1 MKTVRIWH
9 RQENEPEHAY
19 AIFQVYLNL
28 KTKRSI
34 AKAVRAYAEQSPV
47 PIRDDLAENYA
58 KVFEW
63 KKRVLAY
70 ENWKLNRQENW
81 LIRKLQREQIVI
93 AKKKLVG
100 REIVID
106 EALRHLKEISSRS
119 LKTADAAEL
128 QKNIQTIR
136 ASFELLGLGELDAN
150 HQLRTMA
157 TGTGRRIRG
166 VTAAEEPERLLELSD
181 ESYTIQRGSLD
192 PEALLDETDSDLP
205 GSSRPEDQD
214 DTGSSG

>member
-9 RQENEPEHAY
+9 RQQNEPEHAY
-19 AIFQVYLNL
+19 AIFQVYLHL

-34 AKAVRAYAEQSPV
+34 AKAVRAYANQNPV
-47 PIRDDLAENYA
+47 PIHDITAINYA
-58 KVFEW
+58 KVFDW
-63 KKRVLAY
+63 KKRAFNYDKWVT
-70 ENWKLNRQENW
+70 EKREEG
-81 LIRKLQREQIVI
+81 LIRKLQREQVVI

-106 EALRHLKEISSRS
+106 EAIRHLKEISSRS

-150 HQLRTMA
+150 HQFRTVA
-157 TGTGRRIRG
+157 QGSGRRIRS
-166 VTAAEEPERLLELSD
+166 VTTAEDPERLLGLSD
-181 ESYTIQRGSLD
+181 ESNAVQCGN
-192 PEALLDETDSDLP
+192 PEEEALLDETDSDLP
-205 GSSRPEDQD
+205 GSGRPENQD
-214 DTGSSG
+214 DSCSSG

>member
-34 AKAVRAYAEQSPV
+34 AKAVRAYADQSPI
-47 PIRDDLAENYA
+47 PIRDDIAENYA

-63 KKRVLAY
+63 KKRAFDFDKWVT
-70 ENWKLNRQENW
+70 EKQEEG
-81 LIRKLQREQIVI
+81 LIRKLQREQVVI
-93 AKKKLVG
+93 AKKKLLG

>member
-1 MKTVRIWH
+1 MKTVRTWH

-19 AIFQVYLNL
+19 EVFLVYLNL
-28 KTKRSI
+28 KAVRSI
-34 AKAVRAYAEQSPV
+34 AKALRAFAEKCPV
-47 PIRDDLAENYA
+47 PICSRDAEKFAVVYN
-58 KVFEW
+58 W
-63 KKRVLAY
+63 KKRACDYDKWVTEKA
-70 ENWKLNRQENW
+70 EEG
-81 LIRKLQREQIVI
+81 LIRKLQREQVVI

-106 EALRHLKEISSRS
+106 EAIRHLKEISSRS

-150 HQLRTMA
+150 HQLRTVA
-157 TGTGRRIRG
+157 TGSGRRIRS
-166 VTAAEEPERLLELSD
+166 VTAAEEPERLLELPD
-181 ESYTIQRGSLD
+181 ESYTIQRGSPD
-192 PEALLDETDSDLP
+192 PEALLDETDTDLP

>member
-9 RQENEPEHAY
+9 RQQNEPEHAY

-47 PIRDDLAENYA
+47 PISDDIAEKYA
-58 KVFEW
+58 RVHEW
-63 KKRVLAY
+63 KKRALAY

-81 LIRKLQREQIVI
+81 LITKLGREQIVI

-157 TGTGRRIRG
+157 QGSGRRIRS
-166 VTAAEEPERLLELSD
+166 VTATENPERLLELPD
-181 ESYTIQRGSLD
+181 ESYTIQRGSPD
-192 PEALLDETDSDLP
+192 PEALLDETDTDLP
-205 GSSRPEDQD
+205 GSSRPENPD
-214 DTGSSG
+214 DSGSSG

>member
-150 HQLRTMA
+150 HQLRTVA
-157 TGTGRRIRG
+157 TGSGRRIRS
-166 VTAAEEPERLLELSD
+166 VTATEDPERLLVLSD
-181 ESYTIQRGSLD
+181 ESDAVQRGNPD

-205 GSSRPEDQD
+205 GSSRPEDPD

>member
-1 MKTVRIWH
+1 MKTVRTWH
-9 RQENEPEHAY
+9 RQENEPEHAF

-34 AKAVRAYAEQSPV
+34 AKAVKAYANENPV
-47 PIRDDLAENYA
+47 PIHDITAINYA
-58 KVFEW
+58 KVFDW
-63 KKRVLAY
+63 KKRACNYDKWVT
-70 ENWKLNRQENW
+70 EKQEEG
-81 LIRKLQREQIVI
+81 LIRRLQREQVVI
-93 AKKKLVG
+93 AKKKLLG

-157 TGTGRRIRG
+157 TGSGRRIRS

-181 ESYTIQRGSLD
+181 KSYTIQRGSLD
-192 PEALLDETDSDLP
+192 PEALLDETDSDLS
-205 GSSRPEDQD
+205 GSSRPENPD
-214 DTGSSG
+214 DLSSSG

>member
-9 RQENEPEHAY
+9 RQQNEPEHAY
-19 AIFQVYLNL
+19 AIFQVYLHL

-34 AKAVRAYAEQSPV
+34 AKAVRAYAEQNPV
-47 PIRDDLAENYA
+47 PISDDIAEKYA
-58 KVFEW
+58 RVHEW
-63 KKRVLAY
+63 KKRALAY

-81 LIRKLQREQIVI
+81 LITKLGREQIVI

-119 LKTADAAEL
+119 LKAADAAEL
-128 QKNIQTIR
+128 VRNLQAIR
-136 ASFELLGLGELDAN
+136 QSFDLLGLGKMDAD
-150 HQLRTMA
+150 HQFRTVA
-157 TGTGRRIRG
+157 TGSGRRIRS

-181 ESYTIQRGSLD
+181 ESYAIQRGSPD

-205 GSSRPEDQD
+205 GSSRPEDQN